1 MTEAEG
7 GTAGARS
14 APHGF
19 EDRAKN
25 WLRWART
32 PDFDAYWLYRDAF
45 FSELVPPP
53 GKATLE
59 IGCGE
64 GRVARDLRARGHRVV
79 AVDASPTLVEAAA
92 ALDAGSEY
100 LVGNAE
106 ALPFEDSQFDLV
118 VSYNTLMDVDNMP
131 RAVAEAARV
140 MTPHGRL
147 AVCVTHPVSDSGDF
161 VHDGE
166 DAAFEIPITYFG
178 ARAFHFHAERGG
190 LTMDFDGWAF
200 DLESY
205 SRALEEAGLAIE
217 RIREP
222 QPSGEERLPRRRR
235 IPNFLMFRALRLP
248 T

>member
-1 MTEAEG
+1 MEGEAE
-7 GTAGARS
+7 AGAARP

-19 EDRAKN
+19 EDRAEN
-25 WLRWART
+25 WLRWARA

-45 FSELVPPP
+45 FSEVVPPP

-79 AVDASPTLVEAAA
+79 AVDASPTLIEAAA
-92 ALDAGSEY
+92 ALDPSSEY
-100 LVGNAE
+100 RVGNAE
-106 ALPFEDSQFDLV
+106 ALPFKDSQFDLV
-118 VSYNTLMDVDNMP
+118 VAYNTLMDVDDMP
-131 RAVAEAARV
+131 KAVAEAARV

-161 VHDGE
+161 IHDGE
-166 DAAFEIPITYFG
+166 DAPFQISNTYFG
-178 ARAFHFHAERGG
+178 ARAFHFHAERDG

-205 SRALEEAGLAIE
+205 SKALEAAGLAIE
-217 RIREP
+217 RMREP
-222 QPSGEERLPRRRR
+222 KPSGEERLPRRRR
-235 IPNFLMFRALRLP
+235 IPNFLMFRALPLP
-248 T
+248 R